1 MEIKARKKIEN
12 WKSKK
17 IMKQDELKTFI
28 LYYEKITKWMMKT
41 LPKKAD
47 IVIYVNKNQKITKI
61 NYKKKF

>member
-1 MEIKARKKIEN
+1 
-12 WKSKK
+12 
-17 IMKQDELKTFI
+17 MKQDELKTFI